1 MKKSFY
7 VLIKIDDEYGY
18 EVFKGIAFTLASAY
32 SMVKERLMTNTLN
45 SYMGVEFHDWQL
57 VETDSLDEFY
67 ETIPDHLWDTEY
79 RIFVFDEHGTNTEN
93 LAVFSA
99 RTRKGETK

>member
-1 MKKSFY
+1 MKKSY
-7 VLIKIDDEYGY
+7 YILIRIDDEYGY

-32 SMVKERLMTNTLN
+32 SMVKERLISNQLN
-45 SYMGVEFHDWQL
+45 FSMGVEFHDWQL

-67 ETIPDHLWDTEY
+67 ETIPDHLRDTEY

-99 RTRKGETK
+99 RTRKGEQQ